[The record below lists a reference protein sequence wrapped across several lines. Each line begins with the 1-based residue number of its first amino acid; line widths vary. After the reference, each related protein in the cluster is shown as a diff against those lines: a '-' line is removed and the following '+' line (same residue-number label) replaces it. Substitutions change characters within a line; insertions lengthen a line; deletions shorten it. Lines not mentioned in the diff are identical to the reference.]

1 MTTQSSY
8 LDRKELTVK
17 DLVTIGI
24 FTALFFVFEL
34 IGSLPFAPN
43 PALTFYQPFGIALLC
58 GPVFLLMTAKVP
70 KRGTITIL
78 GVINGI
84 VWFALGM
91 HWGMDL
97 GYIIMG
103 IVAEIVAGRKGYRNI
118 RWNIAAYS
126 LFCIGPA
133 GTFVAYCVNP
143 ASWIQIMLEKGTAQE
158 YIDTMTASAPVSVLP
173 VILAGTIVIAAI
185 SGLIGK
191 KLLKKQFERA
201 GITEVRP

>member
-8 LDRKELTVK
+8 LDQKGLTVK

-58 GPVFLLMTAKVP
+58 GPVFLLMVAKVP
-70 KRGTITIL
+70 KRGTIAIL
-78 GVINGI
+78 GIINGI

-103 IVAEIVAGRKGYRNI
+103 IAAEIVAGMKGYKNI
-118 RWNIAAYS
+118 KWNIAAYS
-126 LFCIGPA
+126 LFCLGPA
-133 GTFVAYCVNP
+133 GVFVAYFFDP
-143 ASWIQIMLEKGTAQE
+143 TAWAQTMLEKGTAQE
-158 YIDTMTASAPVSVLP
+158 YIDTMTAAAPTGMLP
-173 VILAGTIVIAAI
+173 AILLGTVVIAVI
-185 SGLIGK
+185 SGLVGK

-201 GITEVRP
+201 GVTEART